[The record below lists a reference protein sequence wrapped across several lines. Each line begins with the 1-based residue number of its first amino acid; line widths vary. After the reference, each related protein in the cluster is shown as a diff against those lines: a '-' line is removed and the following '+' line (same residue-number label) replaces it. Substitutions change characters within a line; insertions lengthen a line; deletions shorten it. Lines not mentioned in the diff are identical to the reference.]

1 MDAAFDINDVDVNAI
16 PNHDILCA
24 GFPCQPFSHAGKQ
37 LGRNCGKNGNLIDN
51 VIRTLE
57 AKRPKYL
64 MLENVPTLLSHNKGQ
79 TFAEIKM
86 ALEGLGYYVEHNKYS
101 PRHFGIP
108 QNRPRL
114 FILGVR
120 GRKRIC
126 WPEKPRKI
134 KDKPNALK
142 LMLDKIHFQCLILT
156 LIHRL
161 YVWCL
166 ALSTEGCTNIDLFP
180 KSSSL
185 LLSISPAATPSK

>member
-1 MDAAFDINDVDVNAI
+1 MKFIDLFAGLGGFHLALSGLGHKCVFACEIDPDLNRLYQDNFRMDAAFDINDVDVNAI

-37 LGRNCGKNGNLIDN
+37 EGRNCGKNGNLIDN

-57 AKRPKYL
+57 AKCPKYL
-64 MLENVPTLLSHNKGQ
+64 LLENVPTLLSHNKGQ

-120 GRKRIC
+120 GRKRIS
-126 WPEKPRKI
+126 WPEKPSKI
-134 KDKPNALK
+134 KDKPDALK
-142 LMLDKIHFQCLILT
+142 LMLNKIPFQ
-156 LIHRL
+156 
-161 YVWCL
+161 
-166 ALSTEGCTNIDLFP
+166 
-180 KSSSL
+180 
-185 LLSISPAATPSK
+185 